1 MTGRYTWGKKLGKG
15 GFGNVKVVIE
25 KITGREFAC
34 KSISKRLDV
43 PNFSP
48 QKQAAHLDNVR
59 REVVNPVLLVW
70 MISLMKKDW
79 SVSLCSQTSPEL
91 IALLRAPIVTSSPLA
106 QLLQSEIIFAA
117 LASLM

>member
-1 MTGRYTWGKKLGKG
+1 MTDRYTWGKKLGKG
-15 GFGNVKVVIE
+15 GFGNVKVVVE

-59 REVVNPVLLVW
+59 REVL
-70 MISLMKKDW
+70 
-79 SVSLCSQTSPEL
+79 T
-91 IALLRAPIVTSSPLA
+91 R
-106 QLLQSEIIFAA
+106 F
-117 LASLM
+117 